1 MSKLTSAFVPWSRSR
16 STSPAETCSSAAAET
31 GRAAGI
37 APDLVPP
44 EVAGHRPATST
55 AWLAIPFIEAA
66 CSSAVLPLPAFAGV
80 AGSAPGTSPSGS
92 DQNASWRLNG
102 MPGIAAAIC
111 ARSVALPLAAWLG
124 PLTSALID
132 RVVSGAVTRSCCT
145 ASGRACPANTAS
157 VAATA
162 AATSVVSAAAA
173 STTQCAVIRRVAIG
187 PRGLI
192 IRTAPRP
199 DRFETERDLD
209 TQDGAHYA
217 YFSANGPRPARV
229 DRQQPRAP
237 IGQRR
242 RRAGAGQ
249 RKGLTLPAGQC
260 QAFRRHTHAPVIVTV
275 TAPAGRGPQHR
286 PGAAFRRDRPRAERA
301 GRPACLSTEGN
312 HPCPRN
318 RHHRSPRSSPPSGQR
333 QALTGGS
340 GPRNVSSGRDLFR
353 ARRKSG
359 DVSAG
364 RFLCGDPRRLADLDE
379 VAVWV
384 AHVAAELMTPVCR
397 RC

>member
-1 MSKLTSAFVPWSRSR
+1 MSKLTRAFVPWSRSR

-31 GRAAGI
+31 GKAAGI
-37 APDLVPP
+37 APGRVPP

-80 AGSAPGTSPSGS
+80 AGSAPGTSPSGE

-111 ARSVALPLAAWLG
+111 ARSVALPWAAWLG
-124 PLTSALID
+124 PLTSAFID

-199 DRFETERDLD
+199 DRYETERDLD
-209 TQDGAHYA
+209 TRDGAHYA
-217 YFSANGPRPARV
+217 YFPANGPRPARV
-229 DRQQPRAP
+229 LMPN
-237 IGQRR
+237 
-242 RRAGAGQ
+242 
-249 RKGLTLPAGQC
+249 
-260 QAFRRHTHAPVIVTV
+260 
-275 TAPAGRGPQHR
+275 GRGC
-286 PGAAFRRDRPRAERA
+286 RRGTRGSRSGETRGWARSRLAVRTGQRPRAS
-301 GRPACLSTEGN
+301 PA
-312 HPCPRN
+312 R
-318 RHHRSPRSSPPSGQR
+318 
-333 QALTGGS
+333 
-340 GPRNVSSGRDLFR
+340 R
-353 ARRKSG
+353 ARIR
-359 DVSAG
+359 
-364 RFLCGDPRRLADLDE
+364 
-379 VAVWV
+379 
-384 AHVAAELMTPVCR
+384 VAASACAARGRIAVR
-397 RC
+397 